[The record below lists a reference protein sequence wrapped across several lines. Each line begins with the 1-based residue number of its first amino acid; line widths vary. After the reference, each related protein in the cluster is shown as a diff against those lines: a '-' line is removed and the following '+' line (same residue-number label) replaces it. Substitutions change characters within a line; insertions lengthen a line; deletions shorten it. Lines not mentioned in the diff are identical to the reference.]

1 MRKNVEIGQIVQIV
15 SDRDTEGRHT
25 VMNVKVK
32 NYNEETGRIIG
43 TKVNVRTVEDPTG
56 GSNEIVI
63 THRDEVRAWLA
74 S

>member
-1 MRKNVEIGQIVQIV
+1 MRKNVEKGQIVQII
-15 SDRDTEGRHT
+15 SDQDNEGRKT

-32 NYNEETGRIIG
+32 SYNEETGRIIG

-56 GSNEIVI
+56 GTNEIVI
-63 THRDEVRAWLA
+63 THKDEVRAWLA